1 MEGEVRR
8 FYRYYHQ
15 TSKAWVV
22 IVFLTI
28 QNNIEVQAKDVDTD
42 RSSDTTLLSESLIIF
57 NVLVYIAV
65 KLL

>member
-1 MEGEVRR
+1 MRG
-8 FYRYYHQ
+8 FYRYYNQ
-15 TSKAWVV
+15 TPEAWVV
-22 IVFLTI
+22 SVFLTI

-57 NVLVYIAV
+57 NVLVYVAV